1 MHQAL
6 VTARQSGKKI
16 GEVLLSQNLV
26 SADDL
31 GSALK
36 LQELIKNGELT
47 VELGTRALQD
57 TTQSKRSVHESL
69 AELGWSEHKN
79 IGNTEVAD
87 ILLESGCVSKSQ
99 LDQARWNAAQNGLP
113 IGRNLVLSGA
123 ITPSTLGCALTA
135 LILLRD
141 HEINPTEAISAIK
154 EAVAIHAN
162 IEEVLDLRIAVSPNH
177 VRVGELLSQA
187 GLLSDSD
194 AMIAVEKALLHR
206 RCIGQVLLEYRMVS
220 PMVLDATLK
229 LQNMIEQ
236 RSLTRSQSVALLR
249 QVAEQ
254 KVGLENFLTEMSFL
268 KSKVLDLLLA
278 SEIITRSD
286 LEQSLRQ
293 SPEYETDMLRA
304 LFSCNMLTQEIF
316 RAAVRCSYAIDDG
329 TYGKE
334 DAIEWLHFTYGQPQQ
349 EEPTSP
355 TELVPVMLHT
365 A

>member
-6 VTARQSGKKI
+6 VTARQSGNKI
-16 GEVLLSQNLV
+16 GQVLLSQNLV

-31 GSALK
+31 NAALT
-36 LQELIKNGELT
+36 LQELIKTGDLT

-57 TTQSKRSVHESL
+57 TIHSKRTVHESL

-87 ILLESGCVSKSQ
+87 ILLESGCVDKSQ

-113 IGRNLVLSGA
+113 IGRNLVLTGA

-141 HEINPTEAISAIK
+141 REINTTEAINALK
-154 EAVAIHAN
+154 EAVAIRGS
-162 IEEVLDLRIAVSPNH
+162 IEEVLDLNIAVSPNH

-194 AMIAVEKALLHR
+194 AMIAAEKALLHR

-236 RSLTRSQSVALLR
+236 RSVTRSQAVALLR

-268 KSKVLDLLLA
+268 KSKVLDLLLM
-278 SEIITRSD
+278 SEVITRSE
-286 LEQSLRQ
+286 LEQALRQ

-304 LFSCNMLTQEIF
+304 LFACNMLTQEVF

-329 TYGKE
+329 TYDKE
-334 DAIEWLHFTYGQPQQ
+334 DAIEWLHFTYVQ
-349 EEPTSP
+349 EARE
-355 TELVPVMLHT
+355 EEDEPVMLHT